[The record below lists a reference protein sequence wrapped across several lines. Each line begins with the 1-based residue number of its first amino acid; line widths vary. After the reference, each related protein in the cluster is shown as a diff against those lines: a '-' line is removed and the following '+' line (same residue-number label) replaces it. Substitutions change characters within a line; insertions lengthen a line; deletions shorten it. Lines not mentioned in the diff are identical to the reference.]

1 MWLCI
6 NDLRSTLLLR
16 RGRLVTFLVK
26 AGFYATILAHLASIL
41 HGSNGISPG
50 KVGYILSNL
59 AQNVTESLR
68 LLRLWR

>member
-1 MWLCI
+1 M
-6 NDLRSTLLLR
+6 
-16 RGRLVTFLVK
+16 TFLVK

-68 LLRLWR
+68 LLCAYGAKRLALYRFTA